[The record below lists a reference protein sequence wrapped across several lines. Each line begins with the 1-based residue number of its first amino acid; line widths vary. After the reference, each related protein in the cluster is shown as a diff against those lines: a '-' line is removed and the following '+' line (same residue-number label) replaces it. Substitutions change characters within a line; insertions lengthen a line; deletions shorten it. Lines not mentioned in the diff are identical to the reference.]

1 MDGRLLLEGLQRF
14 GGMPMYL
21 PVQYQVLNAE
31 QAFFLKEANQDI
43 MRNSS
48 LQARTELFFIQQARR
63 MPIVNAS
70 YGPLSVQQPV
80 HMELLGPG
88 FFNNPSSPSMSSPL
102 FTFNWK
108 VQTFIISERI
118 HPSWPKVQVMF
129 YVVGRDWDDYSTVD
143 RLPCVRMFAFHETQE
158 VRGTCRLKG
167 ELGLCV
173 AELEPLP
180 SWFSPPSIVPGRQR
194 APEQAEGTP
203 VELYYMVQS
212 TDTGDCNSEDSRKVS
227 PIHSEQQGPAGYF
240 SGPTPMRRIGSVR
253 LLQPLSEV
261 RLDGNFVVMVPSRP
275 VRQKETVSAFLA
287 ASTLSSVEIFT
298 LSIDHL
304 STVDMDI
311 SLGFLAKGVCAMFT
325 KDKMECSSFSGI
337 SSITG
342 RRALLS
348 VWKWRVGLVFHRR
361 LLHHR
366 YAKTTERTGRKKRD
380 KETKASIMRIEW
392 SSAQLHGFGDLWK
405 SVRLYAACGHGG
417 GGVVITSGE
426 VKLKDG
432 VTFLGTRASNPVH
445 WTVSQDVR
453 SEGHRVVTLHCRR
466 KDASYGQRIESGFQK
481 VLQVDLE
488 VNGLLDP
495 MGIRSVRWQV
505 EYPMSRTLTE
515 EIQTLIRLAPQ
526 ELGGIVPLAME
537 TEILNTAVLTGKTVA
552 MPVKVVTVGT
562 DGAVTDVTDSVECR
576 STDEDV
582 VKVSE
587 RCDYVYVNGKEKRGR
602 VRMMVNFTY
611 SYLSSQLEIS
621 VWVPH
626 LPLQVDIPDPEL
638 SQIKGWR
645 VPMSPGNHRSSVED
659 VEGVRRE
666 RACAPHY
673 QSTTVRVL
681 THFEAEPEEGRGQ
694 QDFLLGSDWQVDVTE
709 LVRDFLKVDNTGVA
723 SLLEGPVLMGLN
735 TGTAKVQVMSPLSDS
750 VLAERVVRVLDDKVS
765 ITELGVQLVSGLSL
779 NLQLSTG
786 SSRAIVAT
794 TTTQD
799 TMHNPKQESL
809 ISAWLQFS
817 DGSMTPLDLYD
828 PTTLVLMAA
837 SLDEQV
843 ITIQRDLWWK
853 WPVVVA
859 RGEGQ
864 GMLLRVEMYGAEACQ
879 KTRRRTL
886 LAAGNGSIRVK
897 FGRGE
902 ESETRAGERRHR
914 PNKPYYGGSISDMEA
929 GIMNKGATTIKT
941 AAPGRNSGD
950 RHAARD
956 VPADFSDFPAQA
968 ELPHG
973 RSTEEELLQTRRGLT
988 DLEIGMYALLG
999 VFCLAILVFLINC
1012 VSYALKYR
1020 NKQLPLEGQET
1031 MAHAHDWVWLGHEG
1045 ELLEGHAGLCLQQEE
1060 LGGTADS
1067 GLGLEEG
1074 SQLLNGLAAQKSLQG
1089 LGHRSTSD
1097 SGSTGREHKGD
1108 PLNSPTTKRKRV
1120 KFTTFSHAKPNNG
1133 CPAISP
1139 LVIGQN
1145 DIKWVCPDI
1154 ELGDSEELRNY
1165 MERLNENATKN
1176 IAYHL
1181 MFESE
1186 ETSPITIRSDQFSS
1200 RITPEG
1206 YMCVCLFV
1214 CLFVC
1219 EPPQLYSTETG
1230 GKEDRTPARG
1240 GHTCPT
1246 LIMDRHCRSQPTGPA
1261 GHLVTAGCCCNCP
1274 LQTDRFWLSPAWR
1287 FSTHLP
1293 KRLRGR
1299 WQRTGGTMH
1308 TELWVVHSST
1318 RPCPK
1323 LLVASLLK

>member
-1 MDGRLLLEGLQRF
+1 MRCTCTAWIILSFLCRVMDGRLLLEGLQRF
-14 GGMPMYL
+14 GAVPTYL

-31 QAFFLKEANQDI
+31 LAFFLKEANQDI

-63 MPIVNAS
+63 MPVVNAS

-80 HMELLGPG
+80 PMELLGPG
-88 FFNNPSSPSMSSPL
+88 LFSNPSSSSSSSSSSSQL

-118 HPSWPKVQVMF
+118 HPNWPKVQVLF

-180 SWFSPPSIVPGRQR
+180 SWFSPPSVVPGRQR

-212 TDTGDCNSEDSRKVS
+212 TDTGDCNSEDSRKAS
-227 PIHSEQQGPAGYF
+227 SIHNDQQGPAGYF

-253 LLQPLSEV
+253 LFQPFSEL
-261 RLDGNFVVMVPSRP
+261 RLDSNFVVMVPSRP
-275 VRQKETVSAFLA
+275 IKQRETVSAFLA

-298 LSIDHL
+298 L
-304 STVDMDI
+304 
-311 SLGFLAKGVCAMFT
+311 
-325 KDKMECSSFSGI
+325 
-337 SSITG
+337 
-342 RRALLS
+342 R
-348 VWKWRVGLVFHRR
+348 
-361 LLHHR
+361 
-366 YAKTTERTGRKKRD
+366 
-380 KETKASIMRIEW
+380 
-392 SSAQLHGFGDLWK
+392 
-405 SVRLYAACGHGG
+405 
-417 GGVVITSGE
+417 

-432 VTFLGTRASNPVH
+432 VAFLGARVSNPAQ

-466 KDASYGQRIESGFQK
+466 KDGSFAQRMDVGFQK

-495 MGIRSVRWQV
+495 LGTRSVTWQV
-505 EYPMSRTLTE
+505 EYPMTRTLSE
-515 EIQTLIRLAPQ
+515 EIYTLIRLAPHD
-526 ELGGIVPLAME
+526 LGGIVPLAME
-537 TEILNTAVLTGKTVA
+537 TEILNTAVLTGRTVA
-552 MPVKVVTVGT
+552 IPVKVVTVGT
-562 DGAVTDVTDSVECR
+562 DGAVTDVTESVECR

-587 RCDYVYVNGKEKRGR
+587 RCDYVYVNGKETRGR
-602 VRMMVNFTY
+602 VKMMVNFTY
-611 SYLSSQLEIS
+611 SYLSAQLEVS
-621 VWVPH
+621 VWMPH
-626 LPLQVDIPDPEL
+626 LPLQIDMSDPEL

-645 VPMSPGNHRSSVED
+645 VPIKPSNQRSSVED
-659 VEGVRRE
+659 NEDEGSKRDRG
-666 RACAPHY
+666 CGPQY

-681 THFEAEPEEGRGQ
+681 THFEAEPEEWRGQ
-694 QDFLLGSDWQVDVTE
+694 PDFLLGSDWQVDVTE
-709 LVRDFLKVDNTGVA
+709 LLRESMRVDDTRVA
-723 SLLEGPVLMGLN
+723 SLLDGQVLMGLN
-735 TGTAKVQVMSPLSDS
+735 TGTAKVQVMSPLSDA
-750 VLAERVVRVLDDKVS
+750 VLAERMVRVLDDKVS

-779 NLQLSTG
+779 NLQLSPG
-786 SSRAIVAT
+786 SNRAIAAT

-828 PTTLVLMAA
+828 PAHFVLTAT
-837 SLDEQV
+837 SLDERV
-843 ITIQRDLWWK
+843 VSVQRNSWWK
-853 WPVVVA
+853 WPVVVV

-864 GMLLRVEMYGAEACQ
+864 GLLVRVEMYASESCQ
-879 KTRRRTL
+879 TKTKRRAV
-886 LAAGNGSIRVK
+886 LAAGNASIRVK
-897 FGRGE
+897 FARSE
-902 ESETRAGERRHR
+902 EEENRAGDRRHR
-914 PNKPYYGGSISDMEA
+914 PNAPYYGGSISDMEA
-929 GIMNKGATTIKT
+929 GVVNRGATTIKT
-941 AAPGRNSGD
+941 AAPGRPGGD
-950 RHAARD
+950 RHAARE

-968 ELPHG
+968 DLPHG
-973 RSTEEELLQTRRGLT
+973 RSTEEDLLQARRGLT

-1031 MAHAHDWVWLGHEG
+1031 MAHHAHDWVWLGHEG

-1060 LGGTADS
+1060 PGGTMDS

-1074 SQLLNGLAAQKSLQG
+1074 SQLLNGLSAQKSM
-1089 LGHRSTSD
+1089 HRSASE
-1097 SGSTGREHKGD
+1097 SGCSGREHKSD

-1120 KFTTFSHAKPNNG
+1120 KFTTFSHSKPSNG
-1133 CPAISP
+1133 CPSISP

-1154 ELGDSEELRNY
+1154 ELGDSKELRNY

-1176 IAYHL
+1176 IA
-1181 MFESE
+1181 
-1186 ETSPITIRSDQFSS
+1186 
-1200 RITPEG
+1200 
-1206 YMCVCLFV
+1206 
-1214 CLFVC
+1214 
-1219 EPPQLYSTETG
+1219 
-1230 GKEDRTPARG
+1230 
-1240 GHTCPT
+1240 
-1246 LIMDRHCRSQPTGPA
+1246 
-1261 GHLVTAGCCCNCP
+1261 
-1274 LQTDRFWLSPAWR
+1274 
-1287 FSTHLP
+1287 
-1293 KRLRGR
+1293 
-1299 WQRTGGTMH
+1299 
-1308 TELWVVHSST
+1308 
-1318 RPCPK
+1318 
-1323 LLVASLLK
+1323 

>member
-1 MDGRLLLEGLQRF
+1 MRFSIAWLILSLLCRVMDGRLLLEGLQRF

-298 LSIDHL
+298 L
-304 STVDMDI
+304 
-311 SLGFLAKGVCAMFT
+311 
-325 KDKMECSSFSGI
+325 
-337 SSITG
+337 
-342 RRALLS
+342 R
-348 VWKWRVGLVFHRR
+348 
-361 LLHHR
+361 
-366 YAKTTERTGRKKRD
+366 
-380 KETKASIMRIEW
+380 
-392 SSAQLHGFGDLWK
+392 
-405 SVRLYAACGHGG
+405 
-417 GGVVITSGE
+417 

-1176 IAYHL
+1176 IA
-1181 MFESE
+1181 
-1186 ETSPITIRSDQFSS
+1186 
-1200 RITPEG
+1200 
-1206 YMCVCLFV
+1206 
-1214 CLFVC
+1214 
-1219 EPPQLYSTETG
+1219 
-1230 GKEDRTPARG
+1230 
-1240 GHTCPT
+1240 
-1246 LIMDRHCRSQPTGPA
+1246 
-1261 GHLVTAGCCCNCP
+1261 
-1274 LQTDRFWLSPAWR
+1274 
-1287 FSTHLP
+1287 
-1293 KRLRGR
+1293 
-1299 WQRTGGTMH
+1299 
-1308 TELWVVHSST
+1308 
-1318 RPCPK
+1318 
-1323 LLVASLLK
+1323 